1 MGCKVGGASRVRR
14 PAAQLPKYAKF
25 VVPLAFLAASGGAED
40 VEGRDVDVRER
51 GWPSAWFAAPQS
63 ASAAGIARFTQSPYL
78 DAQNLPPVAERLPD
92 DPVVVVPYRGIGR
105 YGGTARIV
113 LSDLPQFVPAEAALT
128 ISADMRGFLPNLA
141 ESWTLSEDGR
151 VITLR
156 LRRGIR
162 WSDGEPLTSD
172 DFVFSFNDLWMNDE
186 WAPVTSRH
194 VLGGR
199 IVKIDDLTF
208 QYVFEHPNPLF
219 VNLIAQLG
227 NFFVDPKHYFKN
239 FHPNYVDRAEL
250 NERVRAK
257 GFITWMAWF
266 GALRDWAIEQSA
278 EVPTLRPYRVAS
290 RTIQTL
296 QLVRNPYY
304 YKVDPNGNQ
313 LPYIDAVRAEA
324 VDNQEVVTAQVATGH
339 LDFATFDLRTQDI
352 PLLKLGE
359 RGDLVKVHIWN
370 RLHASDVAIQP
381 NYNHPDARLRTLYHD
396 KRFRHA
402 LSLAIDRDEMNKI
415 IYFGRGVPRQVTAHP
430 SSSYFEP
437 QFATAY
443 AEYDPDRARALL
455 TAMGLVDSDGDGLRE
470 HHDGA
475 PLAITLE
482 YIDFETPKS
491 ISMDLVRE
499 YWRAVGI
506 DLRLKLVDNGLQS
519 ARAEA
524 GTMEMTLWH
533 ADRVT
538 DILLPVEPWWWAPV
552 TTGWEMCMWNDWAR
566 FFLTANRPADQ
577 RLGVAPPAHIRQL
590 QRWAEEIR
598 TTTDPA
604 RRVELGKN
612 LLRANAEN
620 VWTIGTVG
628 LAPQPVAVSSRLK
641 NVIPNGIW
649 GWDNRWTLSYHPP
662 TWYLDA
668 AAAPAH

>member
-1 MGCKVGGASRVRR
+1 MTAMKRMSKTRIQFLLPTVCALAGVA
-14 PAAQLPKYAKF
+14 AAQTL
-25 VVPLAFLAASGGAED
+25 
-40 VEGRDVDVRER
+40 EGQNVGVHER
-51 GWPSAWFAAPQS
+51 GWPAAWFEAPQT
-63 ASAAGIARFTQSPYL
+63 ASEADVREFAESPYF
-78 DAQNLPPVAERLPD
+78 AAAVGGGALPPVAERLPD
-92 DPVVVVPYRGIGR
+92 DPIVVVPYRGIGN
-105 YGGTARIV
+105 YGGTARIAIT
-113 LSDLPQFVPAEAALT
+113 DLPQFVPTEAALT

-141 ESWTLSEDGR
+141 EWWRVSEDGR

-156 LRRGIR
+156 LRKGIR

-186 WAPVTSRH
+186 WAPVTSRR

-199 IVKIDDLTF
+199 IEKLDELTF
-208 QYVFEHPNPLF
+208 RYVFKEPNPLF
-219 VNLIAQLG
+219 VNLIAQFG
-227 NFFVDPKHYFKN
+227 NFFVDPEHYFRR
-239 FHPNYVDRAEL
+239 FHPKYVDRDEL
-250 NERVRAK
+250 NASVREG
-257 GFITWMAWF
+257 GFITWMARL
-266 GALRDWAIEQSA
+266 GALRDWAIEESA

-290 RTIQTL
+290 RTIQML
-296 QLVRNPYY
+296 KLERNPYY
-304 YKVDPNGNQ
+304 FKVDPDGNQ
-313 LPYIDAVRAEA
+313 LPYIDRVEAEV
-324 VDNQEVVTAQVATGH
+324 VDNQDVVTARAANGQ

-359 RGDLVKVHIWN
+359 RGNLATIHIWN

-381 NYNHPDARLRTLYHD
+381 NYNHPNERLRGLFQD
-396 KRFRHA
+396 KRFRQA
-402 LSLAIDRDEMNKI
+402 LSLAIDRNEMNKI

-443 AEYDPDRARALL
+443 AQYDPDRARTLL
-455 TAMGLVDSDGDGLRE
+455 DEIGLRDADGDGLRDYA
-470 HHDGA
+470 DGA
-475 PLAITLE
+475 PLTLTLE
-482 YIDFETPKS
+482 YIDFETPKA
-491 ISMDLVRE
+491 ISMDLVSD

-506 DLRLKLVDNGLQS
+506 DLRLKIVDNGLQS

-566 FFLTANRPADQ
+566 FFLTADRPAAE
-577 RLGVAPPAHIRQL
+577 RLGVAPPPDILRL
-590 QRWAEEIR
+590 QRWAGEIR
-598 TTTDPA
+598 TTTDLA
-604 RRVELGKN
+604 RRIELGKN

-628 LAPQPVAVSSRLK
+628 LAPQPVAVSRRLK

-662 TWYLDA
+662 TWHLA
-668 AAAPAH
+668 EGQRREW

>member
-1 MGCKVGGASRVRR
+1 MTAFGRAGAR
-14 PAAQLPKYAKF
+14 
-25 VVPLAFLAASGGAED
+25 LALAASLA
-40 VEGRDVDVRER
+40 VNAIAQPLEGQNVGVHER
-51 GWPSAWFAAPQS
+51 GWPAAWFEAPQT
-63 ASAAGIARFTQSPYL
+63 ASDARIAHFNESSYFADQV
-78 DAQNLPPVAERLPD
+78 AQGTLPPVSERLPEA
-92 DPVVVVPYRGIGR
+92 PIVAVPYASVGR

-113 LSDLPQFVPAEAALT
+113 LTDLPQFVPTEAALT

-141 ESWTLSEDGR
+141 ETWQVSEDGR

-172 DFVFSFNDLWMNDE
+172 DFVFSFNDLWLNEE
-186 WAPVTSRH
+186 WAPVTSRR

-199 IVKIDDLTF
+199 IEKIDELTF
-208 QYVFEHPNPLF
+208 RYVFEKPNPLF
-219 VNLIAQLG
+219 VNLIAQFG
-227 NFFVDPKHYFKN
+227 DYFVDPKHYFKN
-239 FHPNYVDRAEL
+239 FHPTYVDREELEAEVR
-250 NERVRAK
+250 ER
-257 GFITWMAWF
+257 GFITWMAWL
-266 GALRDWAIEQSA
+266 GALRGWSIEQSA
-278 EVPTLRPYRVAS
+278 EVPTLRPYRVLS
-290 RTIQTL
+290 RSIQML
-296 QLVRNPYY
+296 RLERNPYY
-304 YKVDPNGNQ
+304 FKVDPAGNQ
-313 LPYIDAVRAEA
+313 LPYIDRVDAEV
-324 VDNQEVVTAQVATGH
+324 VDNQEVVTARAANGQ

-359 RGDLVKVHIWN
+359 RGQLMELHIWN

-381 NYNHPDARLRTLYHD
+381 NYNHPDARLRQLFQD

-430 SSSYFEP
+430 SSAFFEP

-443 AEYDPDRARALL
+443 TGYDPAQAQSLL
-455 TAMGLVDSDGDGLRE
+455 AEVGLRDADGDGLLD
-470 HHDGA
+470 HADGT
-475 PLAITLE
+475 PLTITLE
-482 YIDFETPKS
+482 YIDFETPKA
-491 ISMDLVRE
+491 ISMDLIRA

-506 DLRLKLVDNGLQS
+506 DLRLKIVDNGLQS

-566 FFLTANRPADQ
+566 FFLTAGRPAAE
-577 RLGVAPPAHIRQL
+577 RLGVAPPPHIRRL

-598 TTTDPA
+598 TTTNPQ

-628 LAPQPVAVSSRLK
+628 LAPQPVAVSRRLA

-662 TWYLDA
+662 TWYLADG
-668 AAAPAH
+668 H

>member
-1 MGCKVGGASRVRR
+1 
-14 PAAQLPKYAKF
+14 
-25 VVPLAFLAASGGAED
+25 
-40 VEGRDVDVRER
+40 
-51 GWPSAWFAAPQS
+51 
-63 ASAAGIARFTQSPYL
+63 
-78 DAQNLPPVAERLPD
+78 
-92 DPVVVVPYRGIGR
+92 
-105 YGGTARIV
+105 
-113 LSDLPQFVPAEAALT
+113 
-128 ISADMRGFLPNLA
+128 
-141 ESWTLSEDGR
+141 
-151 VITLR
+151 
-156 LRRGIR
+156 
-162 WSDGEPLTSD
+162 
-172 DFVFSFNDLWMNDE
+172 MNDE

-266 GALRDWAIEQSA
+266 GALRDWAIETECRSAHLAPLSSGEPHHPNAATGAQS
-278 EVPTLRPYRVAS
+278 LL
-290 RTIQTL
+290 L
-296 QLVRNPYY
+296 QGRS
-304 YKVDPNGNQ
+304 DGNQ

-381 NYNHPDARLRTLYHD
+381 NYNHPEARLRTLYHD

-538 DILLPVEPWWWAPV
+538 DILLRWSRGGGHRSPPAGKCACG
-552 TTGWEMCMWNDWAR
+552 TTGR
-566 FFLTANRPADQ
+566 VSSSL
-577 RLGVAPPAHIRQL
+577 
-590 QRWAEEIR
+590 R
-598 TTTDPA
+598 T
-604 RRVELGKN
+604 
-612 LLRANAEN
+612 
-620 VWTIGTVG
+620 
-628 LAPQPVAVSSRLK
+628 APQTSA
-641 NVIPNGIW
+641 
-649 GWDNRWTLSYHPP
+649 
-662 TWYLDA
+662 
-668 AAAPAH
+668 

>member
-1 MGCKVGGASRVRR
+1 MV
-14 PAAQLPKYAKF
+14 
-25 VVPLAFLAASGGAED
+25 LAAHASAQQI
-40 VEGRDVDVRER
+40 EGQNVDIAER
-51 GWPSAWFAAPQS
+51 GWPAAWFAAPQT
-63 ASAAGIARFTQSPYL
+63 ASELGITRFAESPYL
-78 DAQNLPPVAERLPD
+78 AMAAPDLPPVAERLPD
-92 DPVVVVPYRGIGR
+92 DPVVVVPFAGIGR
-105 YGGTARIV
+105 YGGDARIV
-113 LSDLPQFVPAEAALT
+113 LTDLPQFVPTEAALT
-128 ISADMRGFLPNLA
+128 ISADLRGFLPNLA
-141 ESWTLSEDGR
+141 ESWTTSADGR

-156 LRRGIR
+156 LRRGLR

-172 DFVFSFNDLWMNDE
+172 DFVFSFNDLWMNEE
-186 WAPVTSRH
+186 WAPVTSRR

-199 IVKIDDLTF
+199 IVKIDDWTF
-208 QYVFEHPNPLF
+208 QYVFEQPNPLF
-219 VNLIAQLG
+219 VNLIAQFG
-227 NFFVDPKHYFKN
+227 DYFVDPKHYFKQ
-239 FHPNYVDRAEL
+239 FHPAYVDPAEL
-250 NERVRAK
+250 EERVREN
-257 GFITWMAWF
+257 GFITWMAWLS
-266 GALRDWAIEQSA
+266 ALRGWAIEQSA
-278 EVPTLRPYRVAS
+278 EVPTLRPYRVTS
-290 RTIQTL
+290 RTVQIMRL
-296 QLVRNPYY
+296 ERNPYY
-304 YKVDPNGNQ
+304 FKVDPAGNQ
-313 LPYIDAVRAEA
+313 LPYIDTVYAEV
-324 VDNQEVVTAQVATGH
+324 VDNQEVVTARAATGQ

-359 RGDLVKVHIWN
+359 RGDLVDVHIWN

-381 NYNHPDARLRTLYHD
+381 NYNHPDTRLRALYND
-396 KRFRHA
+396 KRFRQA

-437 QFATAY
+437 EFANAH
-443 AEYDPDRARALL
+443 AEYDPERARALL
-455 TAMGLVDSDGDGLRE
+455 ADMGLLDANGDGLRE
-470 HHDGA
+470 NTDGS
-475 PLAITLE
+475 PFAITLE
-482 YIDFETPKS
+482 YIDFETPKA

-499 YWRAVGI
+499 YWRAIGI

-519 ARAEA
+519 ARAQA

-566 FFLTANRPADQ
+566 FFLTSHRPAEQ
-577 RLGVAPPAHIRQL
+577 RLGAVPPEHIRQL

-604 RRVELGKN
+604 RRVALGKN

-628 LAPQPVAVSSRLK
+628 LAPQPMAVSKRLK

-662 TWYLDA
+662 TWYM
-668 AAAPAH
+668 AAPTGE